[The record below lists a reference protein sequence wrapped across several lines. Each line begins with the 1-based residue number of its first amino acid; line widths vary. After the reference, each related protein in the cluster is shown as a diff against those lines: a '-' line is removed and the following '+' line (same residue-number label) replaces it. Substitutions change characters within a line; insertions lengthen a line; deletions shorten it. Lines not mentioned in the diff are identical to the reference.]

1 MKRQQFNDILL
12 KIAKES
18 KSKLIII
25 GSQAF
30 FAATQSDNIPN
41 IVELSDE
48 VDIFPE
54 NASDVETIE
63 CRIGEDS
70 AYFIKF
76 GIYAHA
82 LEDIDR
88 HVLTE
93 GWRERLVPYK
103 VKDGVKGKEYEVL
116 CLSLPDLC
124 VNKLCVGRPKDYDFI
139 FNVVSGGHITMEEIE
154 SLVGSVK
161 ENFRKMLSRNIE
173 KSREFIRQN
182 KKTISPG
189 GFR

>member
-139 FNVVSGGHITMEEIE
+139 SNVVSGGHITMEEIE
-154 SLVGSVK
+154 SLVGRVK
-161 ENFRKMLSRNIE
+161 ENYRKMLAKNIE
-173 KSREFIRQN
+173 KSKEFIRQIKLTAN
-182 KKTISPG
+182 I
-189 GFR
+189 R